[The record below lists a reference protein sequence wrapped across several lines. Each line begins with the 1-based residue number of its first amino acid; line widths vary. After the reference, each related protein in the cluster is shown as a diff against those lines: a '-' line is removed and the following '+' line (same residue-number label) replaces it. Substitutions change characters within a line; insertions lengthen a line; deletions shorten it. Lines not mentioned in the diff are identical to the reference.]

1 MTPVAEGGATRDAV
15 GEDFLVR
22 LGLISG
28 MPQPVSDNE
37 PNHPVDGVG
46 PSHFLQGPARNSGLV
61 VESEEP

>member
-1 MTPVAEGGATRDAV
+1 MMPLAGHRAPRGGV
-15 GEDFLVR
+15 LEDFLVR

-37 PNHPVDGVG
+37 PNHPADGFR
-46 PSHFLQGPARNSGLV
+46 PRFSTQEPARNSGLV